1 MMLTPAYICDAVR
14 TPFCREGGNLSS
26 LRADDLAALPLL
38 TLIERHPGLDWE
50 QVADVI
56 LGCACQIGEEQG
68 DIARTAGLLADLP
81 ASVPGVTLN
90 RRCGSGLDAIGM
102 AARAIKS
109 GEIGMATA
117 GGIESASRL
126 ALTRNKL
133 TSLLYLD
140 EKLEAGPVS
149 LNHPLIKVQYGAE
162 SAVELADKLARELD
176 IDRDAQDAFVWNS
189 HQKALAA
196 QNAGWLS
203 AELAPITLAQKNG
216 DPLIVDRDELSAPL
230 SLQALA
236 DLASLQPQGVISA
249 AHLAQA
255 GDGACGLLLA
265 CEKDAQKHSLL
276 PKARILGMVVTG
288 VVPGLAGLGAASAT
302 RKLLVQLGLH
312 LEQMDVIELHEAF
325 AVHAL
330 AVLRD
335 WGLRDDDPRINPLGG
350 ALAYGDPV
358 GASGAKLAVSAMH
371 TLHRIK
377 GRYALCAICVGSGQ
391 GVALVME
398 RV

>member
-1 MMLTPAYICDAVR
+1 MLTPAYICDAVR
-14 TPFCREGGNLSS
+14 TPFCREGGKLSS

-38 TLIERHPGLDWE
+38 TLMERHPGLDWE

-81 ASVPGVTLN
+81 ASVPGITLN
-90 RRCGSGLDAIGM
+90 RRCSSGLDAIGT

-109 GEIGMATA
+109 GEIGMAMA

-140 EKLEAGPVS
+140 EKLEAGSAS
-149 LNHPLIKVQYGAE
+149 LRHPLIKIQYGAE
-162 SAVELADKLARELD
+162 SALTLADSLARELD
-176 IDRDAQDAFVWNS
+176 IDRDAQDAFAWIS

-196 QNAGWLS
+196 KSAGWLT

-216 DPLIVDRDELSAPL
+216 DPLIVNQDELRPPS
-230 SLQALA
+230 SMQALA
-236 DLASLQPQGVISA
+236 DQANLQGRISA
-249 AHLAQA
+249 AHLAEA
-255 GDGACGLLLA
+255 GDGACALLLA
-265 CEKDAQKHSLL
+265 CEKTAQKYSLM
-276 PKARILGMVVTG
+276 PKARILGMAVTG
-288 VVPGLAGLGAASAT
+288 VTPGLAGIGAASAA

-371 TLHRIK
+371 TLHRVK

-391 GVALVME
+391 GVALAIE

>member
-1 MMLTPAYICDAVR
+1 MLTPAYLCDAVR
-14 TPFCREGGNLSS
+14 TPFCREGGKLSS

-38 TLIERHPGLDWE
+38 TLVERHPGLDWE

-56 LGCACQIGEEQG
+56 LGCACQIGEGQG
-68 DIARTAGLLADLP
+68 DIARTAGLLAELP

-90 RRCGSGLDAIGM
+90 RRCSSGLDAVGM

-109 GEIGMATA
+109 GEIGMAMA

-126 ALTRNKL
+126 GQSRNQL

-140 EKLEAGPVS
+140 EKLEAGVAS
-149 LNHPLIKVQYGAE
+149 YSHPHIRAQYGAE
-162 SAVELADKLARELD
+162 SAVDLADKLARELD
-176 IDRDAQDAFVWNS
+176 IDRDAQDAFALAS

-196 QNAGWLS
+196 QRAGWLS

-216 DPLIVDRDELSAPL
+216 DPLIVDRDELPAPI

-236 DLASLQPQGVISA
+236 DQASLQPQGIVSA
-249 AHLAQA
+249 AHLAET

-265 CEKDAQKHSLL
+265 CEKAAQKYSLM
-276 PKARILGMVVTG
+276 PKARVLGMAVTG
-288 VVPGLAGLGAASAT
+288 VAPDLAGIGAASAA

-335 WGLRDDDPRINPLGG
+335 WGLRDDDPRVNPVGG

-391 GVALVME
+391 GVALAME